1 MCYGDSYLYRAGRI
15 ILTVGTLL
23 SVTMSTTN
31 SLESKEN
38 KEELGCHNIIHEAYL
53 LTAFVL
59 HSPLVILSNA
69 LH

>member
-1 MCYGDSYLYRAGRI
+1 MSDVLDSYLYRAGRI

-23 SVTMSTTN
+23 SATMSTTN
-31 SLESKEN
+31 SSESKEN
-38 KEELGCHNIIHEAYL
+38 EEELGCHIHEAYL

-59 HSPLVILSNA
+59 HGPLVILSNA